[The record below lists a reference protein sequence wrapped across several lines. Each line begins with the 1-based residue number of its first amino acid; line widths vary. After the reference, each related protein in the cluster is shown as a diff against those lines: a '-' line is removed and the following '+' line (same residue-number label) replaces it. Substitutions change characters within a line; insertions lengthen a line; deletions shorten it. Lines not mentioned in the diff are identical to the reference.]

1 MTPER
6 REKLLLIGLGLAV
19 AAELTWVAQQVRT
32 EVIGVPQA
40 RTEGNPT
47 TFTNNVIEAA
57 NK

>member
-6 REKLLLIGLGLAV
+6 REKLLLIGLSLAI
-19 AAELTWVAQQVRT
+19 AAELAWVAHQVRA
-32 EVIGVPQA
+32 EAINVPETRA
-40 RTEGNPT
+40 EGNPT